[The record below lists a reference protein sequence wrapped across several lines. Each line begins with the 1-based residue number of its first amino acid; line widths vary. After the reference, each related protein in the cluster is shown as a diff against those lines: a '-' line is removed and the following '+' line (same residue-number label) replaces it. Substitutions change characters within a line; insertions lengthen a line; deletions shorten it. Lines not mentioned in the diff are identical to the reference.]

1 MVCFFGIQ
9 NIAYAPN
16 AYVILRKLFCELP
29 LPWEDVRADITV
41 RVLRREFG
49 VFEGSGK
56 IERKEQMD
64 PENMYI
70 KSRVRWQ
77 AQMFLF
83 PTLSKLISS
92 SLLARNF
99 PSHLSGLSTTSLYSM
114 ASLLRHPVLIQM
126 DKH

>member
-9 NIAYAPN
+9 NMAYVPN

-29 LPWEDVRADITV
+29 LPWEDGSADITV
-41 RVLRREFG
+41 RVLQRKFG

-56 IERKEQMD
+56 IERMEQMD

-70 KSRVRWQ
+70 KSRIRWQ
-77 AQMFLF
+77 VQMLLF

-92 SLLARNF
+92 SLLPWNF
-99 PSHLSGLSTTSLYSM
+99 PSHLSGLSITLFDGFTFKNILS
-114 ASLLRHPVLIQM
+114 
-126 DKH
+126 